1 MPCTGPPIWS
11 QLLLIWN
18 DLFTGRLQVLQ
29 GRLRTGAHTY
39 EQAMQVTPGRERLQT
54 LVNSADYYFGMGD
67 LLREW
72 NKLDEA
78 EQHLTQGMD
87 LARGTLTVYAEIV
100 TLGYTALA
108 RLQQARGNF
117 QGALATLS
125 AFAEL
130 ADQRHF
136 VPRLL
141 AWAAAVQ
148 AELELA
154 HGNLEA
160 AVRWVEEFLA
170 SGRPCES
177 GLLFIGAPGVG
188 KTHLAAAVL
197 AELIRRYRVRGR
209 FVDFSSLLYQIQS
222 TFDAGSS
229 ETKQSVLDPVL
240 TAEVLVIDELGAQKP
255 SPWVSEVLYLI
266 LNGRYTR
273 RLTTLFTT
281 NYYLESEAQR
291 GNPLD
296 RGAAAA
302 APDLLTSRIP
312 AMLVSRLWEMARP
325 VVIAS
330 DDYRHIVK
338 SHQHR

>member
-1 MPCTGPPIWS
+1 M
-11 QLLLIWN
+11 
-18 DLFTGRLQVLQ
+18 LQ

-160 AVRWVEEFLA
+160 AERWVEE
-170 SGRPCES
+170 S
-177 GLLFIGAPGVG
+177 GLSASDEEKSYPREREYLS
-188 KTHLAAAVL
+188 LARCALPRGTAVL
-197 AELIRRYRVRGR
+197 VRLLHDAERNARG
-209 FVDFSSLLYQIQS
+209 
-222 TFDAGSS
+222 GS
-229 ETKQSVLDPVL
+229 
-240 TAEVLVIDELGAQKP
+240 VIEI
-255 SPWVSEVLYLI
+255 LI
-266 LNGRYTR
+266 LQALALQAQGWQKQALAVLQRVLAWLNRRATR
-273 RLTTLFTT
+273 ASSSMRI
-281 NYYLESEAQR
+281 QR
-291 GNPLD
+291 AGQP
-296 RGAAAA
+296 
-302 APDLLTSRIP
+302 
-312 AMLVSRLWEMARP
+312 
-325 VVIAS
+325 
-330 DDYRHIVK
+330 
-338 SHQHR
+338 SHRSSQSMCPWFLILM